1 MPADPAPGLII
12 ALDGLSSQEAV
23 DFARRLSP
31 SDCRLK
37 VGSELFVKGGPELIR
52 DLQQQGFEI
61 FLDLK
66 FNDIPNTV
74 AAACRAAR
82 EMDVW
87 MCTVHASGG
96 PAMLEAAR
104 EAAQA
109 ELHVVAV
116 TVLTSLD
123 DEDLDAVGQ
132 RSAKEQI
139 SRLARLA
146 QQAGLS
152 GIVCSARETRQIRE
166 ECGSDFW
173 IVTPGIRPAATV
185 DDQKRTVTPRE
196 AVQAGANHLVIGR
209 PVVKADNPPAAVRSI
224 LEELSLAANSA

>member
-1 MPADPAPGLII
+1 MPSDPAPGLIV
-12 ALDGLSSQEAV
+12 ALDGLSSREAV

-31 SDCRLK
+31 GDCRLK

-52 DLQQQGFEI
+52 DLQQQGFGI

-74 AAACRAAR
+74 AAACRATR
-82 EMDVW
+82 EMGVW

-104 EAAQA
+104 EAARD

-132 RSAKEQI
+132 RAAGEQVG
-139 SRLARLA
+139 RLARLA
-146 QQAGLS
+146 LQAGLS
-152 GIVCSARETRQIRE
+152 GIVCSAREARQIRE
-166 ECGSDFW
+166 ECGPDFW
-173 IVTPGIRPAATV
+173 IVTPGIRPSAAA
-185 DDQKRTVTPRE
+185 DDQKRTVIPRE
-196 AVQAGANHLVIGR
+196 AAEAGANHLVIGR
-209 PVVKADNPPAAVRSI
+209 PVVQADDPPAAVQSI
-224 LEELSLAANSA
+224 LEELSSSANVA

>member
-1 MPADPAPGLII
+1 MPAGPAPGLII
-12 ALDGLSSQEAV
+12 ALDGLSSQEAM

-31 SDCRLK
+31 GDCRLK

-82 EMDVW
+82 EMGVW

-96 PAMLEAAR
+96 PAMLESAR
-104 EAAQA
+104 EAAQS

-132 RSAKEQI
+132 RSAGEQVV
-139 SRLARLA
+139 RLARLA
-146 QQAGLS
+146 LQAGLT
-152 GIVCSARETRQIRE
+152 GIVCSAREARQIRE
-166 ECGSDFW
+166 ECGPDFW
-173 IVTPGIRPAATV
+173 IVTPGIRPAATA

-196 AVQAGANHLVIGR
+196 AAEAGANHLVVGR
-209 PVVKADNPPAAVRSI
+209 PVVQADDPPAAIRSI
-224 LEELSLAANSA
+224 LEELSSTANAA

>member
-1 MPADPAPGLII
+1 MPAPVPGLII
-12 ALDGLSSQEAV
+12 ALDGLSGQEAV
-23 DFARRLSP
+23 GFARRLSP
-31 SDCRLK
+31 DDCRLK

-52 DLQQQGFEI
+52 TLQQQGFDV

-82 EMDVW
+82 ELGVW

-96 PAMLEAAR
+96 PAMLEAAQ
-104 EAAQA
+104 EAAKS

-123 DEDLDAVGQ
+123 DEDLNAVGQ
-132 RSAKEQI
+132 RSAGEQV

-146 QQAGLS
+146 QRAGLA
-152 GIVCSARETRQIRE
+152 GIVCSAREANQIRE
-166 ECGSDFW
+166 ACGPDFW
-173 IVTPGIRPAATV
+173 IVTPGIRPTAAA
-185 DDQKRTVTPRE
+185 DDQKRTVTPKM
-196 AVQAGANHLVIGR
+196 AAQAGANHLVIGR
-209 PVVKADNPPAAVRSI
+209 PIVQAGDPPAAVRSI
-224 LEELSLAANSA
+224 LEELSSADA

>member
-12 ALDGLSSQEAV
+12 ALDGLSSREAV

-31 SDCRLK
+31 GDCRLK

-82 EMDVW
+82 EMGIW

-104 EAAQA
+104 EAAQSK
-109 ELHVVAV
+109 LHVVAV

-123 DEDLDAVGQ
+123 DEDLGAVGQ
-132 RSAKEQI
+132 RSTREQVV
-139 SRLARLA
+139 RLARLA
-146 QQAGLS
+146 LQAGLA
-152 GIVCSARETRQIRE
+152 GIVCSAREARQIRE

-173 IVTPGIRPAATV
+173 IVTPGIRPAATA
-185 DDQKRTVTPRE
+185 DDQKRAVTPWE
-196 AVQAGANHLVIGR
+196 AAKAGANHLVIGR
-209 PVVKADNPPAAVRSI
+209 PVIRADDPPATVRAI
-224 LEELSLAANSA
+224 LRDLQPNASMT

>member
-12 ALDGLSSQEAV
+12 ALDGLSSREAV

-31 SDCRLK
+31 GDCRLK

-82 EMDVW
+82 DMGVW

-104 EAAQA
+104 EAAQD
-109 ELHVVAV
+109 ELHVVAI

-123 DEDLDAVGQ
+123 DEDLDAIGQ
-132 RSAKEQI
+132 RSAEEQVV
-139 SRLARLA
+139 RLA
-146 QQAGLS
+146 QLALQANLS
-152 GIVCSARETRQIRE
+152 GIVCSAGRRGRSAKRADRIS
-166 ECGSDFW
+166 GSS
-173 IVTPGIRPAATV
+173 RPASG
-185 DDQKRTVTPRE
+185 QLQPRTTRNE
-196 AVQAGANHLVIGR
+196 QSRLER
-209 PVVKADNPPAAVRSI
+209 PPKPAPTI
-224 LEELSLAANSA
+224 W

>member
-1 MPADPAPGLII
+1 MPTSAPGLIV
-12 ALDGLSSQEAV
+12 ALDGLSRREAV
-23 DFARRLSP
+23 DFAQRLSP
-31 SDCRLK
+31 DDCRLK
-37 VGSELFVKGGPELIR
+37 VGSELFVKGGPELIHT
-52 DLQQQGFEI
+52 LQEQGFEI

-82 EMDVW
+82 EMRVW

-104 EAAQA
+104 EAAQD

-123 DEDLDAVGQ
+123 DKDLDAVGQ
-132 RSAKEQI
+132 RPADEQV

-146 QQAGLS
+146 RQAGLT
-152 GIVCSARETRQIRE
+152 GVVCSAREASQIRE
-166 ECGSDFW
+166 ACGPDFW
-173 IVTPGIRPAATV
+173 IVTPGIRPVAAA
-185 DDQKRTVTPRE
+185 DDQKRTVTPKE
-196 AVQAGANHLVIGR
+196 AAEAGASHLVVGR
-209 PVVKADNPPAAVRSI
+209 PVVRADDPADACRSI
-224 LEELSLAANSA
+224 LAELESNGKAP

>member
-12 ALDGLSSQEAV
+12 ALDGLGSQEAA
-23 DFARRLSP
+23 DFSRRLSP
-31 SDCRLK
+31 DDCRLK
-37 VGSELFVKGGPELIR
+37 VGSELFVKGGPELVR
-52 DLQQQGFEI
+52 DLQRQGFEI

-82 EMDVW
+82 EMGVW

-96 PAMLEAAR
+96 PTMLEAAR
-104 EAAQA
+104 EATQD

-123 DEDLDAVGQ
+123 DRDLDAVGQ
-132 RSAKEQI
+132 RSAEEQVV
-139 SRLARLA
+139 RLARLA
-146 QQAGLS
+146 LQAGLS
-152 GIVCSARETRQIRE
+152 GIVCSAREARQIRK

-173 IVTPGIRPAATV
+173 VVTPGIRPAATA
-185 DDQKRTVTPRE
+185 DDQKRTVTPVE
-196 AVQAGANHLVIGR
+196 AAQAGANHLVVGR
-209 PVVKADNPPAAVRSI
+209 PVVQADDPPAAVRSI
-224 LEELSLAANSA
+224 LKELSLAADAA

>member
-1 MPADPAPGLII
+1 MPADSAPGLII
-12 ALDGLSSQEAV
+12 ALDGLSDQEALGL
-23 DFARRLSP
+23 ASRLSP
-31 SDCRLK
+31 RDCRLK
-37 VGSELFVKGGPELIR
+37 VGAELFVKGGPALVR
-52 DLQQQGFEI
+52 NLQEQGFEI

-82 EMDVW
+82 EMGVW

-104 EAAQA
+104 DAARD

-132 RSAKEQI
+132 RSAGEQV
-139 SRLARLA
+139 SRLANLA
-146 QQAGLS
+146 RQAGLS
-152 GIVCSARETRQIRE
+152 GIVCSAREAKQIRA
-166 ECGSDFW
+166 ECGPDFW
-173 IVTPGIRPAATV
+173 IVTPGIRPGTTT
-185 DDQKRTVTPRE
+185 DDQKRTVTPKA

-209 PVVKADNPPAAVRSI
+209 PVVQADDPPSAIRAI
-224 LEELSLAANSA
+224 LEELSLPPDAA

>member
-1 MPADPAPGLII
+1 MPAGPAPGLII
-12 ALDGLSSQEAV
+12 ALDGLGSREAV
-23 DFARRLSP
+23 DFANRLSP
-31 SDCRLK
+31 GDCRLK
-37 VGSELFVKGGPELIR
+37 VGSELFVKGGPKLIR

-74 AAACRAAR
+74 AAACHAAR
-82 EMDVW
+82 ETGIW

-104 EAAQA
+104 EAARD

-132 RSAKEQI
+132 RAAEEQVI
-139 SRLARLA
+139 RLSRLALR
-146 QQAGLS
+146 AGLS
-152 GIVCSARETRQIRE
+152 GIVCSAREARQIRE
-166 ECGSDFW
+166 ECGPDFW
-173 IVTPGIRPAATV
+173 IVTPGIRPAATA

-196 AVQAGANHLVIGR
+196 AAEAGASHLVVGRPIVQA
-209 PVVKADNPPAAVRSI
+209 KDPPAAVRSI
-224 LEELSLAANSA
+224 LEELSLAPDAA

>member
-12 ALDGLSSQEAV
+12 ALDGLSNQEAV

-31 SDCRLK
+31 DDCRLK

-82 EMDVW
+82 EMGVW

-96 PAMLEAAR
+96 PAMLEAACD
-104 EAAQA
+104 AAQN

-132 RSAKEQI
+132 RSSGEQVV
-139 SRLARLA
+139 RLARLA
-146 QQAGLS
+146 LQAGLS
-152 GIVCSARETRQIRE
+152 GIVCSAREARQIRE
-166 ECGSDFW
+166 ACGPDFW
-173 IVTPGIRPAATV
+173 IVTPGIRPAATA
-185 DDQKRTVTPRE
+185 DDQKRTVTPAE
-196 AVQAGANHLVIGR
+196 AAEAGANHLVIGR
-209 PVVKADNPPAAVRSI
+209 PVVQADDPPAAVRT
-224 LEELSLAANSA
+224 LLKELSSVANAG